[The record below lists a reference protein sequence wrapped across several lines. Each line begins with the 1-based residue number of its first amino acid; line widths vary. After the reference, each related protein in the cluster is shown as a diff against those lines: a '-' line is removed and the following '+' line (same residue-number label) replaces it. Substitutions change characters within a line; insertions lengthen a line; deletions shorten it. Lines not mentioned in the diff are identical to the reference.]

1 MHRDNGGSRRMLLDV
16 CGSEVKNFQLKKY
29 QLQVLQRKWRKRA
42 QKGKKYRGRKKKKS
56 PQNKKRKKI
65 CNISWFFCLN
75 IIEFPISCTGPNLSC
90 GWNCRIV
97 TDRKFSPAK
106 IVIFYI
112 ADTLQQALSFR
123 NNPLKLNVLLLPFIR
138 EQQPARPLCSFPGVP
153 ADITRHE
160 QVMAH

>member
-1 MHRDNGGSRRMLLDV
+1 MEAQDVCCWMSVALKWRISSLKSISFKFFKENGGK
-16 CGSEVKNFQLKKY
+16 ELKKG
-29 QLQVLQRKWRKRA
+29 KNTEG
-42 QKGKKYRGRKKKKS
+42 GKKKNS